1 MTDDGADVDVTA
13 EVLAEEP
20 ETDDGADVETDGLLA
35 IIADDEDVDG
45 ALPPFVSF
53 ISDGTVIAPPVD
65 SYGFRL
71 VATRKLYD
79 QGTLVQSAP
88 ALAPLA
94 PGSTVS
100 LNPWEFDR
108 LGVAVGGRATVRTA
122 KASVI
127 VKVYSDPG
135 VPRGVAAMI
144 VNQAEGRVS
153 DLVSTDDLV
162 AEVRIETAS

>member
-1 MTDDGADVDVTA
+1 MQFAPVTN
-13 EVLAEEP
+13 
-20 ETDDGADVETDGLLA
+20 
-35 IIADDEDVDG
+35 IA
-45 ALPPFVSF
+45 
-53 ISDGTVIAPPVD
+53 TPPVD

-108 LGVAVGGRATVRTA
+108 LGVAEGGRAVVRTA
-122 KASVI
+122 KASV
-127 VKVYSDPG
+127 KVVVRSDAG

-153 DLVSTDDLV
+153 DLVSVDELV